1 MNLKQFAD
9 LSGVEVFKHAS
20 VVHGGKYAYS
30 VNDNRHTRM
39 CGFNTKA
46 DAREYW
52 LQDTFGENTA
62 SAIKTL
68 LGVDPNG

>member
-1 MNLKQFAD
+1 MNLKQFAE
-9 LSGVEVFKHAS
+9 LAGIEVIKNTSGY
-20 VVHGGKYAYS
+20 GGKYAYTLK
-30 VNDNRHTRM
+30 DNPHTM
-39 CGFNTKA
+39 MYGFNTKS